1 MRIALCSKGNF
12 SLEKGFTKNR
22 IELAESLEKLGW
34 ETTLVDKQML
44 GIPNS
49 ARYHPV
55 KHSHALKEFL
65 VENIDLF
72 DVVLYEYDTLPFRRG
87 LFDKHTLLIA
97 RPAILAYH
105 FDLIPFKYNLKSK
118 ISNFIGRWK
127 QKLGR
132 NKNDLKEELQR
143 IDYCLRQADIIQ
155 VQNKKD
161 QALLVS
167 KGFAEKRIIIVPNGI
182 PAEKISAFQRNSFD
196 LHSPFIVAYVGTFD
210 FRKGAM
216 DFPKIFKQLR
226 KEFPDI
232 QLKLLGTQGMF
243 QTIEQVLK
251 FFPKKMH
258 SSIEVVP
265 KFKAD
270 QLPTLLKDCHIGIFP
285 SYLESFGFG
294 ALEMM
299 CAGLPVVAY
308 NIPGPSD
315 FVPKEMLAPRGDVS
329 AFSNIAISTLKDSH
343 LLYKRSHQA
352 RDIVIN
358 KYCWDDIA
366 RRVDAQY
373 KFYLNQL
380 QEEPEVR
387 EPTFEL
393 RGFQNN

>member
-34 ETTLVDKQML
+34 ETTLVDKQLL

-49 ARYHPV
+49 ERYNPE
-55 KHSHALKEFL
+55 KHSNALKDYL
-65 VENIDLF
+65 IKNIDHY

-87 LFDKHTLLIA
+87 LFDKHTLMIA

-105 FDLIPFKYNLKSK
+105 FDLIPFRYDLKSK
-118 ISNFIGRWK
+118 ISNFIRSC
-127 QKLGR
+127 KLWFGKER
-132 NKNDLKEELQR
+132 NVLKEELR
-143 IDYCLRQADIIQ
+143 KVDYCLRQADIIQ

-182 PAEKISAFQRNSFD
+182 PLGKIGAFNRNSFD
-196 LHSPFIVAYVGTFD
+196 LHTPFIVAYVGTFD

-226 KEFPDI
+226 KEFPDVK
-232 QLKLLGTQGMF
+232 LKLLGTQGMF
-243 QTIEQVLK
+243 QTTEEVLN
-251 FFPKKMH
+251 FFPKKYH
-258 SSIEVVP
+258 AAIDVLP

-270 QLPTLLKDCHIGIFP
+270 ELPMLLKDCHIGIFP

-308 NIPGPSD
+308 DIPGPSD
-315 FVPKEMLAPRGDVS
+315 FVPKEMLAPRGDVRT
-329 AFSNIAISTLKDSH
+329 FSNIAISTLKDSH
-343 LLYKRSHQA
+343 LLYKRSHEA
-352 RDIVIN
+352 REIVLN

-366 RRVDAQY
+366 RKVDAQY

-380 QEEPEVR
+380 QEKPEVR
-387 EPTFEL
+387 EPSFEL
-393 RGFQNN
+393 KGFQNN